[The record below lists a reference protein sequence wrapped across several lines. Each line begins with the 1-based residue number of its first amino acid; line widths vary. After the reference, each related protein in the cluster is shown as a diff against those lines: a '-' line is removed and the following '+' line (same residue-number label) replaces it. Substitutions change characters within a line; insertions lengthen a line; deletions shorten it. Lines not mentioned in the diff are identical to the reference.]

1 MPIRKLDMYIGTRFV
16 KMIASTVGAFVVIF
30 VCVDAFEHFSRW
42 VDKDV
47 GFPTFVRYYFYGL
60 PYIVTLVMPVA
71 ILLSSLF
78 LVHSLARRGELTAM
92 TCAGVSVPRTFLPM
106 IVTGLLAS
114 ILVMVVGDSTVSEG
128 KYRQSMV
135 KRVEI
140 DRRDPVDYTRR
151 SAFSYHTLGGLFMEI
166 GYYDGHSATMT
177 GVTILELDDSS
188 RITSRLDAA
197 RMWYEDSLWRA
208 SGATRRD
215 FGPGGEVIVLSA
227 PDMIVEGL
235 SETPEDFSARPKAP
249 QEMSFFELTEYISR
263 VESAGGDT
271 RGDRVELWLKLFFPL
286 SNLIMVLVGAPL
298 AARNPRS
305 GKTAGFGL
313 AILLAFLFFSLVR
326 FGQTL
331 GHKGALEP
339 LLAAGLA
346 DVFFIAVGLFLIFR
360 PQTS

>member
-1 MPIRKLDMYIGTRFV
+1 MLVRKLDMYVGSRFAG
-16 KMIASTVGAFVVIF
+16 MIASTVGAFVVIF

-47 GFPTFVRYYFYGL
+47 GLPTFARYYFYGL

-78 LVHSLARRGELTAM
+78 LVHSLARRSELTAM
-92 TCAGVSVPRTFLPM
+92 TCAGISVPRTFLPM
-106 IVTGLLAS
+106 IVTGFAAS
-114 ILVMVVGDSTVSEG
+114 LLVMFLGDSIVSEG
-128 KYRQSMV
+128 QYRQSVV

-140 DRRDPVDYTRR
+140 DRRDPVDFTRR
-151 SAFSYHTLGGLFMEI
+151 SMFSYHTLGGLFMEI
-166 GYYDGHSATMT
+166 GYFDGSTATMT
-177 GVTILELDDSS
+177 DVTILDLDDSS
-188 RITSRLDAA
+188 RVVSRLDAG
-197 RMWYEDSLWRA
+197 RMWYEGGVWRA
-208 SGATRRD
+208 SEATRRD
-215 FGPGGEVIVLSA
+215 FGPGGEIVVEQAGNL
-227 PDMIVEGL
+227 IIEGL
-235 SETPEDFSARPKAP
+235 PETPGDFMSRPKAP
-249 QEMSFFELTEYISR
+249 QEMSFLELLEYIRR

-286 SNLIMVLVGAPL
+286 SNLIMVMVGAPL
-298 AARNPRS
+298 ATRNPRS

-313 AILLAFLFFSLVR
+313 AILLAFVFFSLVR

-339 LLAAGLA
+339 ILAAGLS
-346 DVFFIAVGLFLIFR
+346 DVFFIAVGLFLLFR

>member
-1 MPIRKLDMYIGTRFV
+1 MLIRKLDIYVGARFV

-47 GFPTFVRYYFYGL
+47 GLPTFARYYFYGL

-78 LVHSLARRGELTAM
+78 LVHSLARRSELVAM
-92 TCAGVSVPRTFLPM
+92 TCAGISVPRTFLPM
-106 IVTGLLAS
+106 MVTGFAAS
-114 ILVMVVGDSTVSEG
+114 LLVMVLGDSIVSEG
-128 KYRQSMV
+128 QYRQSVV

-140 DRRDPVDYTRR
+140 DRRDPVDFTRR

-166 GYYDGHSATMT
+166 GYFDGSTGSMT
-177 GVTILELDDSS
+177 DVIIFDMDDSS
-188 RITSRLDAA
+188 RVSTRLDAS
-197 RMWYEDSLWRA
+197 RMWFEDGVWRA
-208 SGATRRD
+208 SGSVRRD
-215 FGPGGEVIVLSA
+215 FGPGGEIVTMQA
-227 PDMIVEGL
+227 DTVTIQGI
-235 SETPEDFSARPKAP
+235 SETPGDFAARPKAP
-249 QEMSFFELTEYISR
+249 QEMSFFELSDYIGR

-271 RGDRVELWLKLFFPL
+271 RGDLVELWLKIFFPL

-313 AILLAFLFFSLVR
+313 AILLAFMFFSLVR

-339 LLAAGLA
+339 ILAAGLA
-346 DVFFIAVGLFLIFR
+346 DVFFIAVGLALLFR
-360 PQTS
+360 PSTS